1 MEQENIENLIWGYL
15 SGELTATEEL
25 ELSRWLA
32 TSEENR
38 KLFAGFAD
46 QWAIA
51 HVPYFNTQ
59 SKSDFEKLKSKIQ
72 KTETPPKRKAVRLF
86 LSLRKIAVAAVVVLA
101 MSSLS
106 FYAGYSYIQKQDKVV
121 SFETVV
127 PFGSR
132 SKVILPDQSVVW
144 VNAGSSLQYN
154 EDFSKKSREVFLKGE
169 AYFEVTPDSLM
180 PFIVKSDKLDVKVLG
195 TTFNVRTYEE
205 EDQVDVILRT
215 GKVDVSMNGPAS
227 GRQTYHL
234 LPNEKLSY
242 NKRTTAL
249 DKIRVNA
256 DDYCV
261 WINGGMKFVSVPFSQ
276 LISELE
282 RKYNIKLI
290 VNSPSLL
297 QSVYSGTFK
306 AEQTVEDILEEIDIE
321 RKYEWK
327 QSGNTYTICDR

>member
-1 MEQENIENLIWGYL
+1 MEQENIEDLIWGYFG
-15 SGELTATEEL
+15 GELTAVEEL

-32 TSEENR
+32 ASGENR
-38 KLFAGFAD
+38 ALFAGFSD

-51 HVPYFNTQ
+51 HVPYFDTQ

-72 KTETPPKRKAVRLF
+72 EAETPAETKARRL
-86 LSLRKIAVAAVVVLA
+86 LLPLRKIAAAAVVVLA

-106 FYAGYSYIQKQDKVV
+106 FYAGYTYFQGQDKVV

-154 EDFSKKSREVFLKGE
+154 EDFSEKSREVYLKGE

-195 TTFNVRTYEE
+195 TIFNVRTYEE
-205 EDQVDVILRT
+205 EDLVDVVLRT
-215 GKVDVSMNGPAS
+215 GKVDVSMNDLVS
-227 GRQTYHL
+227 GGQTHHL

-242 NKRTTAL
+242 NKQTTAL
-249 DKIRVNA
+249 DKTRVNA
-256 DDYCV
+256 ADYCV
-261 WINGGMKFVSVPFSQ
+261 WINGGMKFVSIPFSQ
-276 LISELE
+276 LVSELE
-282 RKYNIKLI
+282 RKYNIILI

-297 QSVYSGTFK
+297 QSVYSGTFT
-306 AEQTVEDILEEIDIE
+306 AEQTVEDILDEIDIE
-321 RKYEWK
+321 GKYEWK
-327 QSGNTYTICDR
+327 QNGNTYTICDK